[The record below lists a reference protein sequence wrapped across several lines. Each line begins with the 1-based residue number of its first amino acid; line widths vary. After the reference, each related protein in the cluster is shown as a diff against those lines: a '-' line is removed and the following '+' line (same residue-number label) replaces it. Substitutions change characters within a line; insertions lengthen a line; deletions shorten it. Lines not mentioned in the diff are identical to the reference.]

1 MQISVIFKSFLI
13 TGQEILKQ
21 KNNFLFCFGGVEQF
35 SMRQLK
41 FGFSLGFRRKE
52 KWTVSFLLLFV
63 FLFFGSVTIKYLFE
77 N

>member
-63 FLFFGSVTIKYLFE
+63 FLFFGSVTKKYLFE